1 VIIHTISRRADGV
14 EIFDFCPGAGPV
26 AAPAQSLRRRR
37 EVAQEQPARP
47 QDVRNK
53 HCGDDREQEL
63 RVVGRDCLEPRPE
76 PRGHEIGRSNPAPEG
91 TDVNNVTSRY
101 RRDAEGRVP
110 LDGRREP
117 EAVGAG
123 AVVLE
128 LRQRRHGLHHY
139 RCRCD

>member
-1 VIIHTISRRADGV
+1 MIIHTISRRADGV

-63 RVVGRDCLEPRPE
+63 RVVARDCLEPRPE
-76 PRGHEIGRSNPAPEG
+76 LLRDEVRQREPAPEG
-91 TDVNNVTSRY
+91 TDMY
-101 RRDAEGRVP
+101 
-110 LDGRREP
+110 
-117 EAVGAG
+117 
-123 AVVLE
+123 
-128 LRQRRHGLHHY
+128 
-139 RCRCD
+139 